1 MHIINNPM
9 SSKYGDAE
17 ESIVQVNSFDNPN
30 HIQLPSGAGGEGQIG
45 VVNSCT
51 YNKRDRRSRIVK

>member
-17 ESIVQVNSFDNPN
+17 ESVVHVNSFDNPN
-30 HIQLPSGAGGEGQIG
+30 HIQLPSSAVGEGQN
-45 VVNSCT
+45 VAVNSCT
-51 YNKRDRRSRIVK
+51 YNKRDRRSRVAK